1 MEGHATHPWTCVA
14 RILLPPQQWS
24 KHPTYRNHSEDGI
37 NHACTNSGVDRLLD
51 TCILEDSCRV
61 IEHLT
66 GNKRC
71 NCEIQLC
78 IAVTW
83 NPPKN
88 QLRKVPEVKE
98 YFPGILF
105 NHGIF
110 SANNDLLLSYL
121 YSLLQSSSILATYFH
136 FFFLLTMLLL
146 TAPFSLF
153 LKFTLVTYI

>member
-24 KHPTYRNHSEDGI
+24 KHPTYRNHGEDGV

-51 TCILEDSCRV
+51 TCIFEDSCRV

-83 NPPKN
+83 NPPKKIN
-88 QLRKVPEVKE
+88 SEKSQKLRTTSQGFCSVTVS
-98 YFPGILF
+98 FPQTNG
-105 NHGIF
+105 
-110 SANNDLLLSYL
+110 LLLSYI
-121 YSLLQSSSILATYFH
+121 YFLQSSSILATYFH
-136 FFFLLTMLLL
+136 FFFPSNY
-146 TAPFSLF
+146 ASS
-153 LKFTLVTYI
+153 YCSI